1 MTGLAFLGLVMLV
14 VMLGAIFIGF
24 PISFTL
30 LFLALTFGYFGL
42 GEVVFSLAYFQTIGL
57 MKEELLAAVPL
68 FIFMGFLTE
77 QAGLME
83 RLFTALRNI
92 LAPIRGSLF
101 AVVILTAT
109 IFAMAT
115 GIVGAAVTVLGI
127 MASPIMVKTGYDG
140 RLSAGAI
147 TAGGTLGILIPPSVM
162 LIVMGPVLGVSVA
175 DLYASAFGPGFLL
188 AGLYLVYLLAR
199 AFFNPKLGPPVPVEE
214 RVHSMAVMVKEVL
227 VGVVPLVALIAAALG
242 SILAGLATPTE
253 AAGIGALGAAILAAA
268 YGRLTYAGVRRAV
281 LSTTATSSMVLLLA
295 MCSNIFGAVFARLGT
310 ANWITEAM
318 LALPLPPVMMLI
330 VVLFLIFL
338 LGWPFEWPAIILVF
352 LPIFYPVMDALKPQ
366 LATSLGIAP
375 DMVMV
380 WFGATVAVVL
390 QTAFLSPPVA
400 MSAYYLRQVVKE
412 WSLGTI
418 YKGMFEFMI
427 LQVIAI
433 ALIVIFPQIATSFPE
448 QLQAE
453 SRAIKTEEVD
463 DSANRLEEDPLKAAE
478 DQMQGEPQQQEEG
491 AGDSLEEDDLSK
503 KK

>member
-1 MTGLAFLGLVMLV
+1 MSGLAFLGLVMLV
-14 VMLGAIFIGF
+14 VMIGTIFVGF

-42 GEVVFSLAYFQTIGL
+42 GEIVFSLAYFQTIGL

-83 RLFTALRNI
+83 RLFVALRNI

-140 RLSAGAI
+140 KLSAGAI

-188 AGLYLVYLLAR
+188 AGLYLAYLLGR
-199 AFFNPKLGPPVPVEE
+199 SFINPKLGPPVPKEE
-214 RVHSMAVMVKEVL
+214 RVHSVAVMVKEVL
-227 VGVVPLVALIAAALG
+227 IGVVPLIALIGAALG

-253 AAGIGALGAAILAAA
+253 AAGIGALGAALLAAA
-268 YGRLTYAGVRRAV
+268 YGRLTYAGVRRAI

-310 ANWITEAM
+310 ANWITETM
-318 LALPLPPVMMLI
+318 LAMQLPPVMMLI
-330 VVLFLIFL
+330 VVLILIFL

-352 LPIFYPVMDALKPQ
+352 LPIFYPVMEALKPQ
-366 LATSLGIAP
+366 LAISLGIAP

-412 WSLGTI
+412 WSLATI

-448 QLQAE
+448 HLQAE

-463 DSANRLEEDPLKAAE
+463 DSANRLEEDPLKRAQE
-478 DQMQGEPQQQEEG
+478 DAGQGEQQEEE
-491 AGDSLEEDDLSK
+491 SLEKDEMSTK